1 MYSNEKF
8 AFLLFVTTMHL
19 IKADNE
25 PFKEA
30 GLGKLCSLS
39 SKQKAVSKEVTG
51 SLHDYIAKHINLRAF
66 ETKLSLL
73 ITENSNFAGSALL
86 LAIATTKL
94 IQDHATGI
102 PNLAL
107 QGAHTAAETAYA
119 AGRTDELVNFLKQT
133 AHPTT
138 DSHSCIE
145 FNSGPALTAGMLSGC
160 DTPTFTGQTTIITAT
175 TEAAQS
181 EVPGDAELQGSGSKN
196 CKLTADDG
204 TGLFGGT
211 NAISLKLLDGFYTHT
226 KRETWSGTPRIKTVA
241 DSKTLDAAQ
250 TAAQSLQPLLQD
262 NWPAAPTD
270 EQTLTAFINNPKVQ
284 QQIEQSL
291 KETKDLATS
300 AGQSELNNKV
310 NSIFGAPLP
319 NGTRPFAS
327 EVAHKRFQV
336 KGTEGNDKLSVF
348 QLTPKQAVQL
358 MAEKIAALKQEA
370 KKPAKVEC
378 PKGPDG
384 REQCNAIDKQDKC
397 DEAPQCTWHMTVKDG
412 GKKCQFNSTKATESG
427 VPVAQSQ
434 TGGTQTY
441 TDKCKDKKKDDC
453 KSPDWKWEENKCKDS
468 SFLVNKKMALSM
480 AADFVG

>member
-39 SKQKAVSKEVTG
+39 RKQKAVSKEVAG
-51 SLHDYIAKHINLRAF
+51 SLDTYTGKHINLQAF
-66 ETKLSLL
+66 QTKLSLL
-73 ITENSNFAGSALL
+73 ITENADFAGSAML

-94 IQDHATGI
+94 IQEHATATQS
-102 PNLAL
+102 LAI
-107 QGAHTAAETAYA
+107 QGAKSAAATAYA

-138 DSHSCIE
+138 DTHSCIE
-145 FNSGPALTAGMLSGC
+145 FATGTQLSPALLSGC
-160 DTPTFTGQTTIITAT
+160 ATPSFTEKATALEAT
-175 TEAAQS
+175 AAAAQS
-181 EVPGDAELQGSGSKN
+181 EVPGDAELQGSDSKN

-211 NAISLKLLDGFYTHT
+211 NAISLKLLDGFYRHT
-226 KRETWSGTPRIKTVA
+226 KSQTWAQAARVKTVA
-241 DSKTLDAAQ
+241 ESKTPQAAQ
-250 TAAQSLQPLLQD
+250 TAAQTLQPLLQD

-291 KETKDLATS
+291 NETKQLSETADSNEVAT
-300 AGQSELNNKV
+300 KI

-453 KSPDWKWEENKCKDS
+453 KSPNCKWENNACKDS
-468 SFLVNKKMALSM
+468 SILVNKKFAPSM
-480 AADFVG
+480 AVTLVS